1 MMTGDMGLATKRRGQ
16 TIKRALTQWQLYV
29 LILPAVVYIFLFN
42 YQPMYGVMIAF
53 KDFRPSLGI
62 LGSPWVGLKHFQA
75 FIDYP
80 NFSKIM
86 FNTMRISLYS
96 MAMFPLSIILALM
109 INEVSNQKFKKTV
122 QMITYAPY
130 FISTVVVCG
139 MLTLFLNR
147 SNGVINSIVELFG
160 GQRTAFLEVPQY
172 FASIYV
178 WSDVWQGLG
187 WGTIIYLAALS
198 SVSPELIEAALIDGA
213 TRFQIMRHVNIP
225 AIMPTIII
233 MLILRCGGILAVGFD
248 KTYLLQNALNL
259 DASQVISTYVYEI
272 GLLKARFSY
281 SSAIGLF
288 NTVINL
294 AFLFIVNAIAKRV
307 ADISLW

>member
-1 MMTGDMGLATKRRGQ
+1 MTGDMVSASKRRGRLLR
-16 TIKRALTQWQLYV
+16 RALSQWQFYV

-53 KDFRPSLGI
+53 KDFRPSMGI
-62 LGSPWVGLKHFQA
+62 LGSPWVGLKHFKA
-75 FIDYP
+75 FIDFP

-86 FNTMRISLYS
+86 INTIRISLYS

-109 INEVSNQKFKKTV
+109 INEVNSQKFKKTV

-147 SNGVINSIVELFG
+147 SNGVINTIIEAFG

-225 AIMPTIII
+225 AITPTIVI
-233 MLILRCGGILAVGFD
+233 MLILRCGGILSVGFD

-288 NTVINL
+288 NTVINVL
-294 AFLFIVNAIAKRV
+294 FLFIVNAIAKRV
-307 ADISLW
+307 AEISLW